1 MNNKAKRNYSIP
13 NKRRLVHVLLSH
25 LTAMLA
31 IIVIICFIIDRFN
44 TAMEFMTSELSRW
57 LIGVLALLA
66 LITSVLTIIGL
77 WVKPRENRE
86 TGDRRQR

>member
-1 MNNKAKRNYSIP
+1 MNMNKPKREYSIP
-13 NKRRLVHVLLSH
+13 SRRRLIHVLLSH

-57 LIGVLALLA
+57 LIGVLAVLA

-77 WVKPRENRE
+77 WNKPRENKKRPTE
-86 TGDRRQR
+86 RR

>member
-1 MNNKAKRNYSIP
+1 M
-13 NKRRLVHVLLSH
+13 LLSH

-44 TAMEFMTSELSRW
+44 TAMEFMTSDLSRW
-57 LIGVLALLA
+57 LIGILAVLA

-77 WVKPRENRE
+77 WIKPRESGKPNSKR
-86 TGDRRQR
+86 